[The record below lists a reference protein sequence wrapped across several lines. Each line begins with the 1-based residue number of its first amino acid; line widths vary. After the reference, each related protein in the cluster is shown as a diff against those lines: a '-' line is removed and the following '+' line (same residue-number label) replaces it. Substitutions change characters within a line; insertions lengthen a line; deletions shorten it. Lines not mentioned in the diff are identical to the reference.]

1 MTLLLLIRHADNDAR
16 KVRLVGRLPGVHL
29 NQQGRRQAAELA
41 ALLGKAP
48 IQAIYS
54 SPLERA
60 LETAQPLAEA
70 LSLPVKQV
78 ADLAEIDYGDWQG
91 RTFKQ
96 IRRSK
101 FWRTVGENPAQV
113 RFPGGETFLEAQQ
126 RAVAALEHAAEDKEM
141 IAAVTHADIILL
153 TLAHYLAMPL
163 NAFHRLEIQPA
174 SISVLELQNGR
185 ARVLH
190 VNQVTRLEFPQPKP
204 ADGSPSSG
212 GEKSAA

>member
-16 KVRLVGRLPGVHL
+16 KTRLVGRLPGVHL
-29 NQQGRRQAAELA
+29 NPQGRRQAEELA

-48 IQAIYS
+48 IQAVYS

-70 LSLPVKQV
+70 LSLPVEQV

-101 FWRTVGENPAQV
+101 FWRTVGENPAGV

-126 RAVAALEHAAEDKEM
+126 RAVAALERIAENKEM

-174 SISVLELQNGR
+174 SISVLDLQNGR

-204 ADGSPSSG
+204 ADGSPPSG
-212 GEKSAA
+212 RQKNAA

>member
-16 KVRLVGRLPGVHL
+16 KTRLVGRLPGVHL
-29 NQQGRRQAAELA
+29 NRQGRQQAEELA

-60 LETAQPLAEA
+60 VETAQPLADA
-70 LSLPVKQV
+70 LSLPVEMV
-78 ADLAEIDYGDWQG
+78 PDLAEIDYGEWQG

-101 FWRTVGENPAQV
+101 FWRSVGENPAQV

-126 RAVAALEHAAEDKEM
+126 RAVAALERAAQDKEM
-141 IAAVTHADIILL
+141 IAVVTHADIILL
-153 TLAHYLAMPL
+153 TLAHYLSMPL

-174 SISVLELQNGR
+174 SISALELQNGR

-190 VNQVTRLEFPQPKP
+190 VNQVARLEFPQPKP
-204 ADGSPSSG
+204 ADGPPSNG
-212 GEKSAA
+212 RQPSAA

>member
-16 KVRLVGRLPGVHL
+16 KTRLVGRMPGIHL
-29 NQQGRRQAAELA
+29 NQQGREQAEELA
-41 ALLGKAP
+41 RLLAGAP
-48 IQAIYS
+48 IQAVYS

-60 LETAQPLAEA
+60 LETSAPLAAA
-70 LSLPVKQV
+70 LNLPVEQLP
-78 ADLAEIDYGDWQG
+78 DLIEIDYGKWQG

-101 FWRTVGENPAQV
+101 FWRKVGENPAEV

-126 RAVAALEHAAEDKEM
+126 RAVTALESAAQGKEM
-141 IAAVTHADIILL
+141 VAFVTHADIILL
-153 TLAHYLAMPL
+153 ALAHYLSMPL

-174 SISVLELQNGR
+174 SISVIDWKDGR

-190 VNQVTRLEFPQPKP
+190 VNQVSRLEFPKEKPVQPPP
-204 ADGSPSSG
+204 AAGQAP
-212 GEKSAA
+212 A